1 MIRRN
6 PTLIPIDQSAVEE
19 VRAALLARKTAPASA
34 GGETDDSMVLDA
46 RDGSPMPKL
55 PFNAVEEEKKRKA
68 MLTRNQR
75 MGLEE

>member
-19 VRAALLARKTAPASA
+19 VKAALLARKNAPQ
-34 GGETDDSMVLDA
+34 GGDEDSMLLDA
-46 RDGSPMPKL
+46 NDGSPIAKQ

-68 MLTRNQR
+68 VLTRNQR
-75 MGLEE
+75 MGIDE